1 MGQRAAIQFS
11 ARLLLP
17 VAAGGAAELLLQDC
31 PVDQAVAA
39 QDYLTQ
45 PAARA
50 VQEIRQVHLPC
61 KVTAAATQAVRLRT
75 TAAAA
80 AAVLVA
86 LGLMVRAQVVAAAA

>member
-1 MGQRAAIQFS
+1 MGRQAAIQFS

-17 VAAGGAAELLLQDC
+17 VAAVVAAELLLQDC

-50 VQEIRQVHLPC
+50 AQEIRQAHLPY
-61 KVTAAATQAVRLRT
+61 KVTAAATQAAHLRT
-75 TAAAA
+75 TAAAEA
-80 AAVLVA
+80 EDRVA
-86 LGLMVRAQVVAAAA
+86 LGLVVRAQGVAAAA